1 MPHLITARKFAGM
14 NASQLAKIVHGA
26 SRYAILTSDRGER
39 SRGGNKKAF
48 TRFTQKVQRGSQKI
62 VTVRGVWKEAGTRGP
77 SLERSVI
84 AVGLSLK
91 DAIKVG
97 REYNQDAII
106 YKNQGSKHPF
116 CIFLG
121 EDHITRYKMHVRVV
135 KGGSVRKK
143 SVLDRVS
150 QMDYDEEGGFTA
162 VEGATFTAEIDWSS
176 EQVIPMG
183 RGRDPSMLAAAL
195 AEVEA

>member
-1 MPHLITARKFAGM
+1 MPHLITARKFSGM
-14 NASQLAKIVHGA
+14 NHRQLAKIVHGT

-91 DAIKVG
+91 DAIRIG

-106 YKNQGSKHPF
+106 YKNQGSKHPWLF
-116 CIFLG
+116 FLS
-121 EDHITRYKMHVRVV
+121 EENVTRYKMTMRVV
-135 KGGSVRKK
+135 KGGSVRRQD
-143 SVLDRVS
+143 VLDRVS
-150 QMDYDEEGGFTA
+150 QMSYEEEGGFTT
-162 VEGATFTAEIDWSS
+162 VEGATFTADVDWGS
-176 EQVIPMG
+176 EQVIPMRGG
-183 RGRDPSMLAAAL
+183 RVDQSMLAAAFSD
-195 AEVEA
+195 